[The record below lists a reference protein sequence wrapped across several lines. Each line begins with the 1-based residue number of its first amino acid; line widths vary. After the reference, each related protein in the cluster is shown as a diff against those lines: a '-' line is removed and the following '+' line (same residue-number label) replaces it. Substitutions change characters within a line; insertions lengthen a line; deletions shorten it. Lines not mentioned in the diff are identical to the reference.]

1 MLREGAVVLLMRTNK
16 NIFSTLIIG
25 LCFRTMLVNLKKYID
40 TFNFINGYEQKIV
53 LLTAYASTAARLG
66 AVPISIAYNGS
77 FLGTVLMMLYDSFV
91 RPLSDSQ
98 FEFLRPFF
106 PESI

>member
-40 TFNFINGYEQKIV
+40 TFNFINGY
-53 LLTAYASTAARLG
+53 
-66 AVPISIAYNGS
+66 
-77 FLGTVLMMLYDSFV
+77 
-91 RPLSDSQ
+91 
-98 FEFLRPFF
+98 
-106 PESI
+106 